1 MHSRI
6 NLLQQCN
13 KTPTDAMRSN
23 WIECTECSLLTT
35 HVNKT
40 QKWVRWVR
48 CLAYDPLICKPTISH
63 TFLYCCRLEVKLSPI
78 TAVLQ
83 NHLFFS
89 ADKEIKWQYT
99 RVFNT
104 TKMHQFLVSN
114 KEWIW
119 YHKTFMKKIFCW
131 NIFWKSSKHHS

>member
-1 MHSRI
+1 MHRQSLSFHFPCTQELTCCKNATRHP
-6 NLLQQCN
+6 L
-13 KTPTDAMRSN
+13 MRCDQ
-23 WIECTECSLLTT
+23 IELSVQSAHLLTT

-89 ADKEIKWQYT
+89 ADKEIKRQ
-99 RVFNT
+99 ND
-104 TKMHQFLVSN
+104 
-114 KEWIW
+114 
-119 YHKTFMKKIFCW
+119 
-131 NIFWKSSKHHS
+131 NIQGYSTQPKCISF